1 MTLAERKQRVKEIIA
16 VLENIE
22 KEKDT
27 AIKNQNYELAAKLRD
42 DNRKYTNELED
53 LLNPS
58 EKDEN

>member
-1 MTLAERKQRVKEIIA
+1 MTLAERKQRVKEIIV

-42 DNRKYTNELED
+42 DNRKYTSELED

>member
-1 MTLAERKQRVKEIIA
+1 MTLAERKKRVKEIIA

-42 DNRKYTNELED
+42 DNRKYTSELED

>member
-42 DNRKYTNELED
+42 DNRKYTSELED